1 MEHATGTYLSFL
13 DSDDCFEPALLET
26 MVTDIEKNDSDVV
39 VCRSDCFD
47 TESKKVT
54 PMPWNIR
61 EDLLPPK
68 TVFNSKDIH
77 KDFFELFVWWP
88 WDKLFR
94 KSFIDSLKI
103 RYQNLRTTNDLFFV
117 CASVLMAE
125 RISCVPD
132 VLVHQRTNLKT
143 SLSST
148 REKSWNN
155 FLTALVS
162 LKEYML
168 EQQIYP
174 IFQQD
179 FINYCLNFSLWHLD
193 TIKGHSFTLLYQALK
208 EKWFQ
213 EFGITEYDRN
223 YFYCPDNYDRV
234 KKILSK
240 EPEDVLFE
248 RIQRLETERNALAFD
263 LHAISDSVSF
273 KIGRGI
279 TALPRKIM
287 SLLK

>member
-1 MEHATGTYLSFL
+1 M
-13 DSDDCFEPALLET
+13 
-26 MVTDIEKNDSDVV
+26 
-39 VCRSDCFD
+39 
-47 TESKKVT
+47 
-54 PMPWNIR
+54 
-61 EDLLPPK
+61 
-68 TVFNSKDIH
+68 
-77 KDFFELFVWWP
+77 
-88 WDKLFR
+88 
-94 KSFIDSLKI
+94 
-103 RYQNLRTTNDLFFV
+103 
-117 CASVLMAE
+117 
-125 RISCVPD
+125 
-132 VLVHQRTNLKT
+132 
-143 SLSST
+143 
-148 REKSWNN
+148 
-155 FLTALVS
+155 
-162 LKEYML
+162 
-168 EQQIYP
+168 
-174 IFQQD
+174 
-179 FINYCLNFSLWHLD
+179 
-193 TIKGHSFTLLYQALK
+193 K